1 LAEALALAE
10 LFPEPDEEE
19 ELPQPAAASPKH
31 TIPASAAPRALRF
44 D

>member
-10 LFPEPDEEE
+10 LFPEADGE
-19 ELPQPAAASPKH
+19 ELLQPAATSPKH
-31 TIPASAAPRALRF
+31 TIPASAATRALRF